1 MKVVKK
7 TVSLLVLSDLKDVRN
22 RRKFSFR
29 LLVINLFLMAGFFWI
44 LSGSS
49 NLRVRLLLVIFTFI
63 LYIPGILLIRF
74 NTSESNYFA
83 INIRGNK
90 IIHKRRELFNNQVYI
105 AKYPLKNIRFIEIK
119 RVSLNSEDAKDYRVR
134 LYFKLQK
141 YIDIGYFANSTQ
153 SLKIAKTISKFLQIP
168 LKY

>member
-29 LLVINLFLMAGFFWI
+29 LLVINLFIMAGLLWI

-49 NLRVRLLLVIFTFI
+49 NLREKLFLVAFSFI
-63 LYIPGILLIRF
+63 LLIPGILLIRF
-74 NTSESNYFA
+74 DTSESNYFK
-83 INIRGNK
+83 INLSGNK
-90 IIHKRRELFNNQVYI
+90 IIHERRELFKNHIYRDKRSLNNV
-105 AKYPLKNIRFIEIK
+105 LFVGIK
-119 RVSLNSEDAKDYRVR
+119 RVNLNSDDGKNYRVR
-134 LYFKLQK
+134 LYFKSKK
-141 YIDIGYFANSTQ
+141 YIDIGYFATPEKSF
-153 SLKIAKTISKFLQIP
+153 LIAKTISKFLKIP

>member
-29 LLVINLFLMAGFFWI
+29 LLVINLFIMAGLLWI

-49 NLRVRLLLVIFTFI
+49 NIKVKLFLVAFSFI
-63 LYIPGILLIRF
+63 LLIPGILLIRF
-74 NTSESNYFA
+74 DTSESNYFK
-83 INIRGNK
+83 INLSGNK
-90 IIHKRRELFNNQVYI
+90 IIHERRELFKNHIYRDKRSLNNV
-105 AKYPLKNIRFIEIK
+105 LFVGIK
-119 RVSLNSEDAKDYRVR
+119 RVNLNSDDGKNYRVR
-134 LYFKLQK
+134 LYFKSKK
-141 YIDIGYFANSTQ
+141 YIDIGYFATPEKSFG
-153 SLKIAKTISKFLQIP
+153 IAKTISKFLKIP